1 MTKANHFCVYFKRM
15 RTHTV
20 DTEKLMPLED
30 PVLKFRYGSRHFVS
44 DIHCK
49 PKQQTG
55 PSDQTD

>member
-1 MTKANHFCVYFKRM
+1 M